1 MEQSH
6 HLPTWLE
13 NPHDPADRAIAPLIG
28 SGEVRRRASRT
39 ERGRPFPGDEHS
51 TQPIR
56 RDAAGFDEPE
66 IPRLDD
72 DRYGAGVDEDPE
84 A

>member
-1 MEQSH
+1 MAREPSR
-6 HLPTWLE
+6 PCR
-13 NPHDPADRAIAPLIG
+13 PRDRAPIQ
-28 SGEVRRRASRT
+28 SGEGEAEGFELSRQT
-39 ERGRPFPGDEHS
+39 SSPGDEHS

-84 A
+84 T

>member
-1 MEQSH
+1 MA
-6 HLPTWLE
+6 P
-13 NPHDPADRAIAPLIG
+13 NPHDPFDPAIAPLIG
-28 SGEVRRRASRT
+28 AGEGEA
-39 ERGRPFPGDEHS
+39 EAFELCEAALHGDEHS

-84 A
+84 T